1 MNRKFNNSLECAQQL
16 DQDDSLAFLRNEFEM
31 TVTPNGDEEIYLVGN
46 SLGLLPLAARDYM
59 NAEINKWG
67 RLGVRGHAE
76 TDHEPDHPWSTYHE
90 IMNEQMASLVGAK
103 PEEVVV
109 MNGLTVN
116 LHLMMVSFYR
126 PNKQKYKILIE
137 GHAFPTD
144 HFAVESQIRHHGLSP
159 AEALITVEPRPGEEL
174 IRTEDIAEQI
184 EKHKE
189 ELALILLPGI
199 QYYTGQVFPM
209 SDIVELGHQA
219 GAIVGLDLAHAIGNI
234 PLDLHEW
241 SADFAVWCNYKY
253 MNSGP
258 GAIAGCFVH
267 ERHLNR
273 PDINRFEGWW
283 GTNAETR
290 FEMETVFDPIPT
302 VDAWQLSNSSI
313 LSMVPIR
320 ASLNIFDLAGGILPL
335 REKSEKQINYL
346 DFLLAENLAEEIE
359 VITPK
364 ALHERGCQFSL
375 RIIAKGKDGREVFH
389 ELEESGVSCDWRYPN
404 VIRVAPVPLYNSF
417 TDIFRFVE
425 ILKRIFR
432 SE

>member
-1 MNRKFNNSLECAQQL
+1 MTNTFNNSLECAQQL
-16 DQDDSLAFLRNEFEM
+16 DTEDPLASLRNEFEM
-31 TVTPNGDEEIYLVGN
+31 TVTANGEEEIYLVGN
-46 SLGLLPLAARDYM
+46 SLGLLPLAARDFM
-59 NAEINKWG
+59 NAEMNKWG

-76 TDHEPDHPWSTYHE
+76 ADQELDHPWASYHE
-90 IMNEQMASLVGAK
+90 VVNDQMAALAGAK

-116 LHLMMVSFYR
+116 LHLMMVTFYR
-126 PNKQKYKILIE
+126 PNEKKYKIIIE

-144 HFAVESQIRHHGLSP
+144 HFAVESQIRHYGLSS
-159 AEALITVEPRPGEEL
+159 EDALITVNPRPGEEL
-174 IRTEDIAEQI
+174 IRHEDIAALI
-184 EKHKE
+184 EEHQD
-189 ELALILLPGI
+189 ELALVLLPGI

-209 SDIVELGHQA
+209 AEIVELGHQA

-234 PLDLHEW
+234 PLELHDW
-241 SADFAVWCNYKY
+241 SVDFAVWCNYKY
-253 MNSGP
+253 VNSGP

-267 ERHLNR
+267 ERHLNKSH
-273 PDINRFEGWW
+273 INLFEGWW
-283 GTNAETR
+283 GTNTETR

-320 ASLNIFDLAGGILPL
+320 AALNVFDLAGGIEPL
-335 REKSEKQINYL
+335 REKSEKQIRYL
-346 DFLLAENLAEEIE
+346 DFLLEENLSKEIE

-364 ALHERGCQFSL
+364 ALDERGCQFSL
-375 RIIAKGKDGREVFH
+375 RIIAEGKEGREVFH
-389 ELEESGVSCDWRYPN
+389 ELEESGVSCDWRYPD

-425 ILKRIFR
+425 ILKRILR